1 LIDYR
6 PIIIDNWELLGD
18 LLGRGKGNKEAKTKW
33 LVEVNEL
40 RKPVMHASKGVSL
53 PITEEQLTSL
63 EEIEEWLRI
72 QIGAASR

>member
-1 LIDYR
+1 
-6 PIIIDNWELLGD
+6 
-18 LLGRGKGNKEAKTKW
+18 
-33 LVEVNEL
+33 
-40 RKPVMHASKGVSL
+40 MHASKGVSL

>member
-1 LIDYR
+1 
-6 PIIIDNWELLGD
+6 IIDNWELLGD